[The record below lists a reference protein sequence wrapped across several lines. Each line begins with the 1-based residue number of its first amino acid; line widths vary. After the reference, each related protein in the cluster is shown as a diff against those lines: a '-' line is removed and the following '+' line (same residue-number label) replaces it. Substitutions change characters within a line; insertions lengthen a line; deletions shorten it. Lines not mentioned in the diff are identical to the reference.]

1 MSVLDRSELE
11 ASPLADLHA
20 IADQLGLEGFR
31 RLRKADLIDAIL
43 AGPGAGGSSRGST
56 DGDSADAAEG
66 DAEQDSEESPAGEKR
81 RRRPSVRRRSRRAT
95 KDADAQESDAQEDE
109 EKPAASERADEEA
122 DDADESATDDAG
134 PSSSGG
140 RARGRGRRG
149 GAGEDRPARGDRA
162 SKGESSSRSTR
173 GARGERS
180 SEREEESAG
189 EERAAEGV
197 VELLGNG
204 SAFLRVHPPEAS
216 DEDVYISAAQVRRCE
231 LVSGDRVSGPLRM
244 PRRSERYSSL
254 VRVET
259 INGAPA
265 GEVSEGARYD
275 ERPVAYPSERLALDG
290 GDATLQA
297 IEWLTPFGRGSRVV
311 LAGPARAGKTEIL
324 RRLCGALSGRED
336 LEVTLLLTGVRPEE
350 VAEWSEG
357 PVAPAT
363 TLSFAAS
370 PDTQDQAIERA
381 IETAKR
387 TAARGGDALV
397 LIDTLDGL
405 HPHVARKV
413 LAAARNL
420 ADGGSLTILAT
431 ATRPYGG
438 ETTVIALDSAL
449 AHTGGPPLDL
459 IASGTVRAELLVGE
473 EGAEAIAKARA
484 GALESAG

>member
-31 RLRKADLIDAIL
+31 RLRKADLIETIL
-43 AGPGAGGSSRGST
+43 GGSTAAAGASKEAPDGSAA
-56 DGDSADAAEG
+56 DGE
-66 DAEQDSEESPAGEKR
+66 EQDADEASTAGKR
-81 RRRPSVRRRSRRAT
+81 RRRPSVRGRRSRRGEA
-95 KDADAQESDAQEDE
+95 KDGDAQDGEE
-109 EKPAASERADEEA
+109 EKPAAAEHPAEDEQT
-122 DDADESATDDAG
+122 DEGDLDTG
-134 PSSSGG
+134 PG
-140 RARGRGRRG
+140 RSPRG
-149 GAGEDRPARGDRA
+149 GAGEDRPP
-162 SKGESSSRSTR
+162 
-173 GARGERS
+173 RGERAS
-180 SEREEESAG
+180 SGRRSARGAGRGAKEDRTPREEDPAG
-189 EERAAEGV
+189 EERVAEGV

-231 LVSGDRVSGPLRM
+231 LVSGDRVAGPLRT

-254 VRVET
+254 IRVET

-275 ERPVAYPSERLALDG
+275 ERPVVYPSERLALDG
-290 GDATLQA
+290 GDATLEA
-297 IEWLTPFGRGSRVV
+297 IQWLTPFGRGSRVIV
-311 LAGPARAGKTEIL
+311 SGPARAGKTEIL
-324 RRLCGALSGRED
+324 RRLLGALATDQRSASEG
-336 LEVTLLLTGVRPEE
+336 LEVTLVLAGVRPEE
-350 VAEWSEG
+350 VAEWGEG

-370 PDTQDQAIERA
+370 ADAQGQAVERA

-405 HPHVARKV
+405 HPHAARKV

-420 ADGGSLTILAT
+420 TDGGSLTIVAT

-438 ETTVIALDSAL
+438 ETTVIALDPSLVDA
-449 AHTGGPPLDL
+449 GGPPLDL
-459 IASGTVRAELLVGE
+459 TASGTIRAELLVGE
-473 EGAEAIAKARA
+473 EGAAAIAKARA
-484 GALESAG
+484 SALEASG

>member
-31 RLRKADLIDAIL
+31 RLRKADLIETIL
-43 AGPGAGGSSRGST
+43 GGSTAAAGASKEAPDGS
-56 DGDSADAAEG
+56 AAEG
-66 DAEQDSEESPAGEKR
+66 EEQDSDETPTAGKR
-81 RRRPSVRRRSRRAT
+81 RRRPSVRGRRSRRGEA
-95 KDADAQESDAQEDE
+95 KDGDAQDGEE
-109 EKPAASERADEEA
+109 EKPAAAERPAEDEQ
-122 DDADESATDDAG
+122 TDGRDLD
-134 PSSSGG
+134 GG
-140 RARGRGRRG
+140 GDRSPRG
-149 GAGEDRPARGDRA
+149 GAGEDRPP
-162 SKGESSSRSTR
+162 
-173 GARGERS
+173 RGERAS
-180 SEREEESAG
+180 GGRRTARGAGRGAKEDRTPREEDPAG
-189 EERAAEGV
+189 EERVAEGV

-231 LVSGDRVSGPLRM
+231 LVSGDRVAGPLRM

-254 VRVET
+254 IRVET

-290 GDATLQA
+290 GDATLEA
-297 IEWLTPFGRGSRVV
+297 IQWLTPFGRGSRV
-311 LAGPARAGKTEIL
+311 LITGPARAGKTEIL
-324 RRLCGALSGRED
+324 RRLLGALAGRED
-336 LEVTLLLTGVRPEE
+336 LEITLLLAGVRPEE
-350 VAEWSEG
+350 VAEWGEG

-370 PDTQDQAIERA
+370 ADAQGQAVERA

-405 HPHVARKV
+405 HPHAARKV

-420 ADGGSLTILAT
+420 TDGGSLTIVAT

-438 ETTVIALDSAL
+438 ETTVIALDPSL
-449 AHTGGPPLDL
+449 ADAGGPPLDL
-459 IASGTVRAELLVGE
+459 TASGTVRAELLVGE
-473 EGAEAIAKARA
+473 EGAAAITKARA
-484 GALESAG
+484 SALEASG